1 MGIRSRQS
9 SKYSLTL
16 SAVFQF
22 YILIFFLKAIYKLK
36 QMGFEEP
43 EIVDALAVC
52 NNNESAA
59 VSVLFVGITS
69 L

>member
-22 YILIFFLKAIYKLK
+22 HLFFSFKAIYKLK